1 MKLFD
6 EVLPEEMGNDLRL
19 VCFYE
24 PPLVRNERWEQNPQ
38 D

>member
-1 MKLFD
+1 MFD

-19 VCFYE
+19 VCLYV